1 MIFKIFEFM
10 KKINVL
16 VWLMAMSIATSF
28 AADKVIK
35 LSKPNMNRPTTLM
48 KAFSERKSTREYS
61 SKELNNADLSDL
73 LWAANGIN
81 RSDGKRTAPS
91 AMDRNDVDVY
101 VVLPDGVYLYDAKE
115 HKLDLVSEG
124 DYRAAVAGN
133 GQDFVKSAPL
143 SLVLVSELSR
153 LGDTKNSQT
162 QLMGAV
168 DVGIVS
174 QNIALFC
181 AGANLATVPRASMN
195 RDLLKNAL
203 KLKDSQLL
211 LINHPVGY
219 FK

>member
-1 MIFKIFEFM
+1 
-10 KKINVL
+10 
-16 VWLMAMSIATSF
+16 
-28 AADKVIK
+28 
-35 LSKPNMNRPTTLM
+35 
-48 KAFSERKSTREYS
+48 
-61 SKELNNADLSDL
+61 
-73 LWAANGIN
+73 
-81 RSDGKRTAPS
+81 
-91 AMDRNDVDVY
+91 
-101 VVLPDGVYLYDAKE
+101 LYDAKD

-143 SLVLVSELSR
+143 SLVVVSELSR
-153 LGDTKNSQT
+153 LGDDKDPQI
-162 QLMGAV
+162 QLIGAI

-195 RDLLKNAL
+195 KDLLKSAL
-203 KLKDSQLL
+203 KLKDSQSL